1 MEIAKIE
8 NLVPVIGY
16 DKDGIKIANLEELT
30 GAVNAQA
37 ERFRGLIVTGATY
50 KDAKSARAELNKYIK
65 ELNDARIKAE
75 NSYMEPFNLLK
86 SQIKDLMAIL
96 EEPKNDID
104 AGIKEVEEAEKEAK
118 RAHVARLVE
127 EHGQG
132 YQLEWKASWLNKT
145 AKDANIIDDIK
156 DLVRQAQEA
165 EKALEADIKSVE
177 QGARMIGAESVP
189 WVELVKTGMPV
200 NEVLDRMAEHKEKQ
214 EQEEQEQPTAEPT
227 PEPEQPNAS
236 QGLMTF
242 TLKLTGTHEQLM
254 ELRKVIDELGVYF
267 EEVPVITWKAS

>member
-1 MEIAKIE
+1 MNEIAKV

-16 DKDGIKIANLEELT
+16 DQEGIKLENLEELT
-30 GAVNAQA
+30 MAVKAEA
-37 ERFRGLIVTGATY
+37 ERFRGLIVTGDTF

-96 EEPKNDID
+96 EAPKNDID

-118 RAHVARLVE
+118 RAHVAKLVE
-127 EHGQG
+127 EHSQG
-132 YQLEWKASWLNKT
+132 YPIEWKASWLNKT
-145 AKDANIIDDIK
+145 AKDAVIIDDIK
-156 DLVRQAQEA
+156 DLVRQAKEA

-177 QGARMIGAESVP
+177 QGARMIGAESAP
-189 WVELVKTGMPV
+189 WLELVKAGMPV

-214 EQEEQEQPTAEPT
+214 EQAEQEQPTAEPT
-227 PEPEQPNAS
+227 PEPEQPAEA

-254 ELRKVIDELGVYF
+254 EVRRVIDDLGVYF
-267 EEVPVITWKAS
+267 EVI

>member
-30 GAVNAQA
+30 GAVTAQA
-37 ERFRGLIVTGATY
+37 ERFRGLIVTGDTY
-50 KDAKSARAELNKYIK
+50 RDAKSARAELNKYIK

-96 EEPKNDID
+96 EAPKNDID
-104 AGIKEVEEAEKEAK
+104 AGIKELEEAEKEAK
-118 RAHVARLVE
+118 RVHVVKLVE

-132 YQLEWKASWLNKT
+132 YQFDLKGSWLNKT
-145 AKDANIIDDIK
+145 AKDAVIIDDIK

-177 QGARMIGAESVP
+177 QGARMIGAESAP

-214 EQEEQEQPTAEPT
+214 EQEEQEKQKAEPT
-227 PEPEQPNAS
+227 PEPEQEQPTLTQA
-236 QGLMTF
+236 LMTV
-242 TLKLTGTHEQLM
+242 TLNLTGTYEQLM
-254 ELRKVIDELGVYF
+254 AVRRAIDNLGVYF
-267 EEVPVITWKAS
+267 EALQ

>member
-1 MEIAKIE
+1 MEIAKNE

-16 DKDGIKIANLEELT
+16 NSYGINIDNLLELT
-30 GAVNAQA
+30 VAVNAQA
-37 ERFRGLIVTGATY
+37 ERFRGFIVTVDTY

-75 NSYMEPFNLLK
+75 NSYMEPFNILK
-86 SQIKDLMAIL
+86 SQIKELMAIL

-104 AGIKEVEEAEKEAK
+104 VGIKELEEAEKEAK
-118 RAHVARLVE
+118 RAHVAKLVE

-132 YQLEWKASWLNKT
+132 YQIEWKASWLNKT

-177 QGARMIGAESVP
+177 QGARMIGAESAP

-200 NEVLDRMAEHKEKQ
+200 NEVLDRMAEHKEEQ
-214 EQEEQEQPTAEPT
+214 EQAEQEEQEPTAEPT
-227 PEPEQPNAS
+227 PEQPTS
-236 QGLMTF
+236 QELMTF
-242 TLKLTGTHEQLM
+242 TLKLTGTHTQLM
-254 ELRKVIDELGVYF
+254 EVRRVIDDLGVYF
-267 EEVPVITWKAS
+267 EVI

>member
-1 MEIAKIE
+1 MNEIAKV

-16 DKDGIKIANLEELT
+16 DQEGIKLENLEELT
-30 GAVNAQA
+30 MAVKAEA
-37 ERFRGLIVTGATY
+37 ERFRGLIVTGDTY
-50 KDAKSARAELNKYIK
+50 RDAKSARAELNKYIK

-86 SQIKDLMAIL
+86 SQINDLKAIL
-96 EEPKNDID
+96 EAPKEEID

-118 RAHVARLVE
+118 REHVAKLVE

-132 YQLEWKASWLNKT
+132 YQFDLKGSWLNKT
-145 AKDANIIDDIK
+145 AKDAVIIDDIK
-156 DLVRQAQEA
+156 DLVRQAKEA

-177 QGARMIGAESVP
+177 QGARMIGAESAP

-214 EQEEQEQPTAEPT
+214 EQAEQEEQEPTAEPT
-227 PEPEQPNAS
+227 PEQPTS
-236 QGLMTF
+236 QELMTF
-242 TLKLTGTHEQLM
+242 TLKLTGTHTQLM
-254 ELRKVIDELGVYF
+254 EVRRVIDDLGVYF
-267 EEVPVITWKAS
+267 EVI

>member
-1 MEIAKIE
+1 MNEIATIDK
-8 NLVPVIGY
+8 LVPVIEY
-16 DKDGIKIANLEELT
+16 DQEGIKLANLDELKK
-30 GAVNAQA
+30 AVTAEA
-37 ERFRGLIVTGATY
+37 ERFRGLVVTDGLAY
-50 KDAKSARAELNKYIK
+50 KEAKSARAELNKAIK
-65 ELNDARIKAE
+65 AMNDARIKAE
-75 NSYMEPFNLLK
+75 TRFMEPFNLLRT
-86 SQIKDLMAIL
+86 QINELKGVLEATKD
-96 EEPKNDID
+96 DID

-127 EHGQG
+127 EHGKG

-145 AKDANIIDDIK
+145 AKDAVIIDDIK
-156 DLVRQAQEA
+156 DLVRQAREA
-165 EKALEADIKSVE
+165 EKSLEADIKSVE
-177 QGARMIGAESVP
+177 QGARMIGAESAP

-227 PEPEQPNAS
+227 PEPEQPNES

-254 ELRKVIDELGVYF
+254 EVRRVIDDLGVYF
-267 EEVPVITWKAS
+267 EVI

>member
-1 MEIAKIE
+1 MNEIAKV

-16 DKDGIKIANLEELT
+16 DQEGIKLENLEELT
-30 GAVNAQA
+30 MAVKAEA
-37 ERFRGLIVTGATY
+37 ERFRGLIVTGETF

-86 SQIKDLMAIL
+86 SQINDLKAIL
-96 EEPKNDID
+96 EAPKNEID
-104 AGIKEVEEAEKEAK
+104 LGIKELEEAEKEAK
-118 RAHVARLVE
+118 RAHVAKLVE
-127 EHGQG
+127 EHSQG
-132 YQLEWKASWLNKT
+132 HQIEWKASWLNKT

-177 QGARMIGAESVP
+177 QGARMIGAESAP
-189 WVELVKTGMPV
+189 WVELVKAGMPV

-227 PEPEQPNAS
+227 PEPEPATES

-254 ELRKVIDELGVYF
+254 EVRRVIDDLGVYF
-267 EEVPVITWKAS
+267 EVI

>member
-1 MEIAKIE
+1 MNEIAKIE

-16 DKDGIKIANLEELT
+16 DQDGIKIANLEELT

-37 ERFRGLIVTGATY
+37 ERFRGLIVTGDTY

-96 EEPKNDID
+96 EVPKNDID

-118 RAHVARLVE
+118 RAHVAQLVE

-132 YQLEWKASWLNKT
+132 YPIEWKASWLNKT

-177 QGARMIGAESVP
+177 QGARMIGAESAP

-227 PEPEQPNAS
+227 PEPEQQAES
-236 QGLMTF
+236 QDLMTF

-254 ELRKVIDELGVYF
+254 EVRRVIDDLGVYF
-267 EEVPVITWKAS
+267 EVV

>member
-16 DKDGIKIANLEELT
+16 NKYGINIDNLLELT
-30 GAVNAQA
+30 VAVNAQA
-37 ERFRGLIVTGATY
+37 ERFRGFIVTADTY

-75 NSYMEPFNLLK
+75 NSYMEPFNILK
-86 SQIKDLMAIL
+86 SQIKELMAIL

-104 AGIKEVEEAEKEAK
+104 AGIKELDEAEKEAK
-118 RAHVARLVE
+118 RAHVAKLVE

-132 YQLEWKASWLNKT
+132 HQIEWKASWLNKT

-156 DLVRQAQEA
+156 DLVRQAKEA

-177 QGARMIGAESVP
+177 QGARMIGAESAP

-214 EQEEQEQPTAEPT
+214 EQEEQEPTAGPT
-227 PEPEQPNAS
+227 PEPEQPNES

-254 ELRKVIDELGVYF
+254 EVRRVIDDLGVYF
-267 EEVPVITWKAS
+267 EVI

>member
-1 MEIAKIE
+1 MNEIAKV

-16 DKDGIKIANLEELT
+16 DQEGIKLENLEELT
-30 GAVNAQA
+30 MAVKAEA
-37 ERFRGLIVTGATY
+37 ERFCGLIVTGDTY
-50 KDAKSARAELNKYIK
+50 RDAKSARAELNKYIK

-96 EEPKNDID
+96 EEPKNDLD

-118 RAHVARLVE
+118 REHVAKLVE

-132 YQLEWKASWLNKT
+132 YKFDLKGSWLNKT
-145 AKDANIIDDIK
+145 AKDAVIIDDIK
-156 DLVRQAQEA
+156 DLVRQAKEA

-177 QGARMIGAESVP
+177 QGTRMIGAESAP

-214 EQEEQEQPTAEPT
+214 EQAEKEPTAEPT
-227 PEPEQPNAS
+227 PEPEQPNES

-242 TLKLTGTHEQLM
+242 TLKLTGTHDQLM
-254 ELRKVIDELGVYF
+254 EVRRVIDDLGVYF
-267 EEVPVITWKAS
+267 EVL

>member
-1 MEIAKIE
+1 MNEIAKV

-16 DKDGIKIANLEELT
+16 DQEGIKLENLEELT
-30 GAVNAQA
+30 MAVKAEA
-37 ERFRGLIVTGATY
+37 ERFRGLIVTGDTY
-50 KDAKSARAELNKYIK
+50 RDAKSARAELNKYIK

-118 RAHVARLVE
+118 RAHVAQLVE

-132 YQLEWKASWLNKT
+132 YPIEWKASWLNKT
-145 AKDANIIDDIK
+145 AKDAVIIDDIK
-156 DLVRQAQEA
+156 DLVRQAKEA

-177 QGARMIGAESVP
+177 QGARMIGAESAP

-214 EQEEQEQPTAEPT
+214 EQAEQEPTAGPTPEQEQPT
-227 PEPEQPNAS
+227 S
-236 QGLMTF
+236 QELMTF
-242 TLKLTGTHEQLM
+242 TLKLTGTHTQLM
-254 ELRKVIDELGVYF
+254 EVRRVIDDLGVYF
-267 EEVPVITWKAS
+267 EVI

>member
-1 MEIAKIE
+1 MNEIAKIE
-8 NLVPVIGY
+8 SLVPVIGY
-16 DKDGIKIANLEELT
+16 DQDGIKIANLEELT
-30 GAVNAQA
+30 GAVTAQA
-37 ERFRGLIVTGATY
+37 ERFRGLIVTGDTY
-50 KDAKSARAELNKYIK
+50 RDAKSARAELNKYIK

-118 RAHVARLVE
+118 RAHVAQLVE

-132 YQLEWKASWLNKT
+132 YPIEWKASWLNKT

-177 QGARMIGAESVP
+177 QGARMIGAESAP

-214 EQEEQEQPTAEPT
+214 EQEEQEQPTTAT
-227 PEPEQPNAS
+227 PEPEQPTES

-254 ELRKVIDELGVYF
+254 EVRRVIDDLGVYF
-267 EEVPVITWKAS
+267 EVI

>member
-1 MEIAKIE
+1 MNEIAKV

-16 DKDGIKIANLEELT
+16 DQEGIKLENLEELT
-30 GAVNAQA
+30 MAVKAEA
-37 ERFRGLIVTGATY
+37 ERFRGLIVTGETF

-96 EEPKNDID
+96 EAPKNDID

-118 RAHVARLVE
+118 REHVAKLVE

-132 YQLEWKASWLNKT
+132 HQIEWKASWLNKT

-156 DLVRQAQEA
+156 DLVRQAKEA

-177 QGARMIGAESVP
+177 QGARMIGAESAP
-189 WVELVKTGMPV
+189 WVELVKAGMPV

-214 EQEEQEQPTAEPT
+214 EQEEQEQSTAELT
-227 PEPEQPNAS
+227 PEPATES

-242 TLKLTGTHEQLM
+242 TLKLTGTHTQLM
-254 ELRKVIDELGVYF
+254 EVRRVIDDLGVYF
-267 EEVPVITWKAS
+267 EVI

>member
-1 MEIAKIE
+1 MNEIAKV

-16 DKDGIKIANLEELT
+16 DQEGIKLENLEELT
-30 GAVNAQA
+30 MAVKAEA
-37 ERFRGLIVTGATY
+37 ERFRGLIVTGDTY
-50 KDAKSARAELNKYIK
+50 RDAKSARAELNKYIK

-96 EEPKNDID
+96 EVPKNDID
-104 AGIKEVEEAEKEAK
+104 AGIKELEEAEKEAK
-118 RAHVARLVE
+118 RVHVVKLVE

-132 YQLEWKASWLNKT
+132 YQFDLKGSWLNKT
-145 AKDANIIDDIK
+145 AKDAVIIDDIK

-177 QGARMIGAESVP
+177 QGARMIGAESAP

-214 EQEEQEQPTAEPT
+214 EQAEQEEQEPTAEPT
-227 PEPEQPNAS
+227 PEQPTS
-236 QGLMTF
+236 QELMTF
-242 TLKLTGTHEQLM
+242 TLKLTGTHTQLM
-254 ELRKVIDELGVYF
+254 EVRRVIDDLGVYF
-267 EEVPVITWKAS
+267 EVI

>member
-1 MEIAKIE
+1 MNEIARV

-16 DKDGIKIANLEELT
+16 DQEGIKLENLEELT
-30 GAVNAQA
+30 MAVKAEA
-37 ERFRGLIVTGATY
+37 ERFRGLIVTGDTY
-50 KDAKSARAELNKYIK
+50 RDAKSARAELNKYIK

-96 EEPKNDID
+96 EVPKNDID
-104 AGIKEVEEAEKEAK
+104 AGIKELEEAEKEAK
-118 RAHVARLVE
+118 RNHVAKLVE

-132 YQLEWKASWLNKT
+132 YPIERKASWLNKT
-145 AKDANIIDDIK
+145 AKDAVIIDDIK
-156 DLVRQAQEA
+156 DLVRQAKEA

-177 QGARMIGAESVP
+177 QGARMIGAESAP

-214 EQEEQEQPTAEPT
+214 EQAEQEEQEPTAEPT
-227 PEPEQPNAS
+227 PEQPTS
-236 QGLMTF
+236 QELMTF
-242 TLKLTGTHEQLM
+242 TLKLTGTHTQLM
-254 ELRKVIDELGVYF
+254 EVRRVIDDLGVYF
-267 EEVPVITWKAS
+267 EVI

>member
-1 MEIAKIE
+1 MNEIAKV

-16 DKDGIKIANLEELT
+16 DQEGIKLENLEELT
-30 GAVNAQA
+30 MAVKAEA
-37 ERFRGLIVTGATY
+37 ERFRGLIVTGDTY
-50 KDAKSARAELNKYIK
+50 RDAKSARAELNKYIK

-96 EEPKNDID
+96 EAPKNDID

-118 RAHVARLVE
+118 REHVAKLVE

-132 YQLEWKASWLNKT
+132 YPIEWKASWLNKM
-145 AKDANIIDDIK
+145 AKDAVIIDDIK
-156 DLVRQAQEA
+156 DLVRQAKEA

-177 QGARMIGAESVP
+177 QGARMIGAESAP
-189 WVELVKTGMPV
+189 WVELVKAGMPV

-214 EQEEQEQPTAEPT
+214 EQAEQEQPTAEPT
-227 PEPEQPNAS
+227 PEQPAES

-242 TLKLTGTHEQLM
+242 TLKLTGTYEALM
-254 ELRKVIDELGVYF
+254 ELRQVIDDLGVHF
-267 EEVPVITWKAS
+267 EEL

>member
-1 MEIAKIE
+1 MNEIAKV

-16 DKDGIKIANLEELT
+16 DQEGIKLENLEELT
-30 GAVNAQA
+30 MAVKAEA
-37 ERFRGLIVTGATY
+37 ERFRGLIVTGDTY
-50 KDAKSARAELNKYIK
+50 RDAKSARAELNKYIK

-96 EEPKNDID
+96 EVPKNDID

-118 RAHVARLVE
+118 RAHVAKLVE

-132 YQLEWKASWLNKT
+132 HAIEWKASWLNKT

-177 QGARMIGAESVP
+177 QGARMIDAESAP

-214 EQEEQEQPTAEPT
+214 EQEEQEQPTAELT
-227 PEPEQPNAS
+227 PETEQEQPTS
-236 QGLMTF
+236 QELMTF
-242 TLKLTGTHEQLM
+242 TLKLTGTHTQLM
-254 ELRKVIDELGVYF
+254 EVRRVIDDLGVYF
-267 EEVPVITWKAS
+267 EVI